1 MLGDDGQESPVSSY
15 DIWNDEVFRYFFSTH
30 KSNRDVRL
38 TFDDAALSTVA
49 DRLNLAADDFI
60 NSVANLLNASAQNPF
75 GKIGQLAEREREIP
89 STVALLAGQVLVASR
104 MHSDSHYSAQAFWP
118 RFNKILMRHNDLNP
132 PRNCEVLDYFWRD
145 LQQFLNV
152 RLDGGLGLL
161 RLPDDP
167 NASPL
172 KGWCHVNYPLSQCL
186 VRQVDRRD
194 LAEFFMENA
203 RARECNESNLLSIVA
218 EAEYA
223 FGKSF
228 AATLRQ
234 AKSSPA
240 FALELSRVLTEI
252 RAQVSRASSSTS
264 TSTGGIKR
272 TVRSRLKITQMRGE
286 YVLLLQQ
293 QLDDWQDVA
302 RLDAEQWEMGF
313 TDDRGESLWSGAD
326 YTFFVE
332 GHDGFVTSREP
343 VRTGTRARLLLTAD
357 QQPIF
362 NDDLVNASATNLP
375 IGEALES
382 LCCYQFSIDED
393 RDSELLR
400 RIGVSSG
407 TRPSVRLDGGLDIG
421 RGRFVHGRAP
431 RILVENLAGARVMV
445 NKVVCDVDERGRVRK
460 DRTPK
465 GPGDYEVAVED
476 YVLRYSIIDL
486 SEQQDSDDGG
496 YVGYVLSRDP
506 AVLASRD
513 FSITDRDAAQ
523 GVKVL
528 VGADLQ

>member
-1 MLGDDGQESPVSSY
+1 MLADGRESAVASY
-15 DIWNDEVFRYFFSTH
+15 DIWNNEVFRYFFSAH

-38 TFDDAALSTVA
+38 TFDDAALCTVA
-49 DRLNLAADDFI
+49 DRLDLASDDFI
-60 NSVANLLNASAQNPF
+60 NSVANLLNPSAPDPF
-75 GKIGQLAEREREIP
+75 GKIAQLAERDRDIP
-89 STVALLAGQVLVASR
+89 SIVALLAGQVLVASR
-104 MHSDSHYSAQAFWP
+104 MHTDSHFSAQAFWP
-118 RFNKILMRHNDLNP
+118 RFNKILLRRNDVNP
-132 PRNCEVLDYFWRD
+132 PRNCEALDHFWRE
-145 LQQFLNV
+145 LQRFLNV
-152 RLDGGLGLL
+152 SMGGSLGLL

-194 LAEFFMENA
+194 LAEYFMQNA
-203 RARECNESNLLSIVA
+203 RARECSESTLVSVVA
-218 EAEYA
+218 EDEYA

-264 TSTGGIKR
+264 TSTNGSR
-272 TVRSRLKITQMRGE
+272 RRVRSRLKITQMRGE

-293 QLDDWQDVA
+293 QLDDWQDVE

-313 TDDRGESLWSGAD
+313 SDERGESLWSGAD

-343 VRTGTRARLLLTAD
+343 VRTGTRARLLLTGD
-357 QQPIF
+357 QHSLF
-362 NDDLVNASATNLP
+362 NDDLVNASAIDLAL
-375 IGEALES
+375 GEGLET
-382 LCCYQFSIDED
+382 LRCYQFSIDED

-400 RIGVSSG
+400 RLGVSSG
-407 TRPSVRLDGGLDIG
+407 THPSVRLDGGLDIG
-421 RGRFVHGRAP
+421 RGRFVQGCAP
-431 RILVENLAGARVMV
+431 RILVENLAGARMTI
-445 NKVVCDVDERGRVRK
+445 NKLVCDLDERGCVRK
-460 DRTPK
+460 NRTPQE
-465 GPGDYEVAVED
+465 PGDYEVAVED

-486 SEQQDSDDGG
+486 SEQLDSDDAG
-496 YVGYVLSRDP
+496 YVGYVLSREP
-506 AVLASRD
+506 AVLVSKD
-513 FSITDRDAAQ
+513 FSINERDVAQ
-523 GVKVL
+523 GVKFL
-528 VGADLQ
+528 MGADLQ